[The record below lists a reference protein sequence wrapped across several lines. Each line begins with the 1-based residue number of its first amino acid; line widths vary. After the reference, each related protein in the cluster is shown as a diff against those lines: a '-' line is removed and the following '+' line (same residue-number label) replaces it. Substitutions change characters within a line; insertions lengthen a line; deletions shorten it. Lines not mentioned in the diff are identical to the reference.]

1 MLRRLTTSR
10 GRDGTIAVVLFV
22 ASLMIAGWYVP
33 HFVTS
38 GGKPWFYQEEFGPA
52 VMMACGH
59 GYVNPDTAMLPHLD
73 EFLHRTRDA
82 FSCSDLGAVKTL
94 PIRSMQRAFRY
105 LISTVGWTWRIEGH
119 VAWSALT
126 PLYALLYGITVV
138 LVFAIFRQGM
148 GSIAAGLCAGA
159 IAVSTLNLNNLP
171 HLRDYG
177 KAPFVLALV
186 LIAVRLVVPVF
197 ATRRTLWLAC
207 VAGLL
212 TGIGVGFRNDLLV
225 AIPAFVAVF
234 AVFLP
239 VSVRERVAVRISAI
253 SIYGGSVLLAM
264 YPMWSTY
271 TTGGGNSSQH
281 LVLLGLTPAFSRD
294 LGVDNSR
301 LYEWGFEYRDE
312 LALAMIDNYADRRLG
327 EHTFLPM
334 YGPAYDRAGAR
345 YLFEI
350 ATTFPADMLA
360 RVYASA
366 VGVLN
371 LPHSTTTSAL
381 MPPAFVSEPV
391 LRLYEARTWLLRR
404 LAPLWPWTIAV
415 TFLALS
421 LASVRLGLFAALFVL
436 YLSGYPALQFQE
448 RHFFHLEFVGWFA
461 LGFTASLASRSLG
474 VLSNHARRATFP
486 DDMRPAGGWWRATGM
501 AVALWCALGV
511 AVVGPLW
518 VLRAYQQDHV
528 HRLLHAIVDAP
539 RADLAAV
546 RVPAANGGVRFESSS
561 LTQGLPPDDG
571 VHAAYVVAELGG
583 ASCDALKLELTERYT
598 ATSRPYDFTHTVTV
612 PTPLSDSPVQVFFPA
627 YFRRPQSTDLA
638 QDRFAFAGLELP
650 GAAADCL
657 IRLSRVQDPSQI
669 PLLLDVQLRPH
680 WEEVTPYATIAGVE
694 SRVNPP
700 EVYTFPADLPRSV
713 VKRSLMATPVPF
725 QPADIRKVSKT
736 FHMLEREWRV
746 DGAGGV
752 GGRGPL
758 LYLVEMQ
765 PRHLDKDS
773 FFIAEG
779 RLDKGGVTFGL
790 VHGDEWTTQMQVVQT
805 GAFTVVIKVPTDGEY
820 KVVLANNLLGM
831 SSLTN
836 RLVVTRAGL
845 VAAAAAGAGR

>member
-1 MLRRLTTSR
+1 MTTR
-10 GRDGTIAVVLFV
+10 TIDGLLAAALFV
-22 ASLMIAGWYVP
+22 ASVIIASWYVP
-33 HFVTS
+33 HFVKS
-38 GGKPWFYQEEFGPA
+38 GGKPWFYQEELGPA

-59 GYVNPDTAMLPHLD
+59 GYVNPDTATVPGLD
-73 EFLHRTRDA
+73 AFLHRTRDA
-82 FSCSDLGAVKTL
+82 FSCSDLGVVKTL

-105 LISTVGWTWRIEGH
+105 LMSTVAWTWRLEGR

-138 LVFAIFRQGM
+138 LAFAIFRQGM
-148 GSIAAGLCAGA
+148 GPIAAGLCASA

-186 LIAVRLVVPVF
+186 LIAIRLVVPAF
-197 ATRRTLWLAC
+197 AARRTLWLAC

-212 TGIGVGFRNDLLV
+212 TGVGVGFRNDLLV

-234 AVFLP
+234 AAFLP
-239 VSVRERVAVRISAI
+239 VGLRERLAVRATAVA
-253 SIYGGSVLLAM
+253 IYGGSVLLAM

-271 TTGGGNSSQH
+271 TTGGGSSSQH
-281 LVLLGLTPAFSRD
+281 LVLLGLTPAFGQD

-334 YGPAYDRAGAR
+334 YGPEYDRAGTR
-345 YLFEI
+345 YLFDI

-366 VGVLN
+366 VGVMN

-381 MPPAFVSEPV
+381 MPPAFAPEP
-391 LRLYEARTWLLRR
+391 LLRASDAR
-404 LAPLWPWTIAV
+404 AWMLRKLTPLWPWTFAI

-421 LASVRLGLFAALFVL
+421 LASVRLGLFAALFIL
-436 YLSGYPALQFQE
+436 YVSGYPALQFQE

-461 LGFTASLASRSLG
+461 LGFTASLAGRALGALSSR
-474 VLSNHARRATFP
+474 ARRATFLGELT
-486 DDMRPAGGWWRATGM
+486 PACGWWRAIAM
-501 AVALWCALGV
+501 AAALWCALGV
-511 AVVGPLW
+511 TVVGPLW
-518 VLRAYQQDHV
+518 LLRKYQQDHV
-528 HRLLHAIVDAP
+528 RRLLHAIVDAP

-546 RVPAANGGVRFESSS
+546 RVPTATGGVRFESPS
-561 LTQGLPPDDG
+561 LAQGLPSDDG

-583 ASCDALKLELTERYT
+583 ARCDALKLDVTERYT
-598 ATSRPYDFTHTVTV
+598 ATGRPYDFTHTVTV

-627 YFRRPQSTDLA
+627 YFRRPRSTDLA
-638 QDRFAFAGLELP
+638 QDGFAFAGLELP
-650 GAAADCL
+650 ASAADCL
-657 IRLSRVQDPSQI
+657 TRLSRVQDPSQI
-669 PLLLDVQLRPH
+669 PMLLDVQLRPR

-700 EVYTFPADLPRSV
+700 EVYAFPTDLPRSV
-713 VKRSLMATPVPF
+713 VKRSLIAQLISF
-725 QPADIRKVSKT
+725 QLADIARQSKT
-736 FHMLEREWRV
+736 FQMLEHEWRV
-746 DGAGGV
+746 AGVGGV

-758 LYLVEMQ
+758 LYLVEMK
-765 PRHLDKDS
+765 PRHLDRNS
-773 FFIAEG
+773 FVIAEG
-779 RLDKGGVTFGL
+779 RIEKGGVTFGL
-790 VHGDEWTTQMQVVQT
+790 VRGDEWATQVHVTQT
-805 GAFTVVIKVPTDGEY
+805 GAFVVVIKVPEDGEY
-820 KVVLANNLLGM
+820 KVVMANNLLGM
-831 SSLTN
+831 NSWNT

-845 VAAAAAGAGR
+845 AAATAGDPR